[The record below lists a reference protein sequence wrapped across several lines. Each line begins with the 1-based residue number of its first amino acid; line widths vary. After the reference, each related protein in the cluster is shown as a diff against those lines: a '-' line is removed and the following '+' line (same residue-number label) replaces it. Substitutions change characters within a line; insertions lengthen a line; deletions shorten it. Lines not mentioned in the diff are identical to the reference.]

1 MIYVI
6 AAIAAIAGFLFGFDE
21 GVIAGALH
29 LLRAQFTISPAA
41 EGFMTAAVPL
51 GAMVGAIAAG
61 PLAEPYGRRVLL
73 LIAAAMFVIGALLAA
88 VATAIWML
96 TLARL
101 ILGVAIGVAG
111 MMAPLYISESAPAE
125 RRGLL
130 VSLYQLAITLGIL
143 GAYLVDY
150 VLDEWRWMFAAGIIP
165 GVALGVGIYFLSD
178 TPRWLVSRKR
188 TAEAKAAVARIREL
202 PESDPAVSREIAD
215 ISSAVEAGHGR
226 WSDLFTAAV
235 RPALIV
241 AMGLFFL
248 QQLSGINAVIYYAP
262 TVFGVAGFSSTAT
275 QVLATVGLGIVN
287 VAATL
292 VGMALID
299 RIGRRRLLLLGFAG
313 TTISL
318 GMIALGA
325 ATDVAW
331 LDVVAMVGLVLYIA
345 SFAVSLG
352 PLPWVMMSE
361 LFPLKVRGLGM
372 SLASVTNWGFNFLVV
387 FSFPILLQVL
397 GLGGIF
403 AIYAF
408 VCALGILFTLRLVPE
423 TAGLTL
429 EDIEEHLH
437 SGRPLTELGRA
448 KPPLRAAVA

>member
-51 GAMVGAIAAG
+51 GAMVGALVAG
-61 PLAEPYGRRVLL
+61 PLAEPYGRRALL
-73 LIAAAMFVIGALLAA
+73 LVAAVMFVVGALLAA
-88 VATAIWML
+88 AATAVWML

-101 ILGVAIGVAG
+101 ILGIAIGVAG
-111 MMAPLYISESAPAE
+111 MMAPLYISESAPAD

-150 VLDEWRWMFAAGIIP
+150 LLDEWRWMFAAGVIP

-188 TAEAKAAVARIREL
+188 TDEAKAAIARIREV
-202 PESDPAVSREIAD
+202 PASDPVVSREIAD
-215 ISSAVEAGHGR
+215 ISSAVEAGHGS

-275 QVLATVGLGIVN
+275 QVLATVGLGVVN

-299 RIGRRRLLLLGFAG
+299 RIGRRRLLLIGFAG

-325 ATDVAW
+325 ATEAAA
-331 LDVVAMVGLVLYIA
+331 LDVVAMVGLILYIA

-372 SLASVTNWGFNFLVV
+372 SLASITNWGFNFLVV
-387 FSFPILLQVL
+387 FSFPILLEHL
-397 GLGGIF
+397 GLAGIF

-408 VCALGILFTLRLVPE
+408 VCAVGILFTLRLVPE
-423 TAGLTL
+423 TSGVTL

-437 SGRPLTELGRA
+437 SGRPLTELGQARA
-448 KPPLRAAVA
+448 PRAATA